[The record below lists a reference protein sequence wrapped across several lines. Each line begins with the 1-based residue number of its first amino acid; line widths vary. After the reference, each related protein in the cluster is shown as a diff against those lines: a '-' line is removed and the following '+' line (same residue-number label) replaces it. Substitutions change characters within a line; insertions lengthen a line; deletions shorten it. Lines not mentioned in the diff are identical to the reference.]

1 MKLTPIKKIIIA
13 LVVMVV
19 VVSVVTANNMTSI
32 MMIKAAMN
40 AKENIPT
47 EYSTYYYKVTTTGS
61 ASAGG
66 SAGGSGTAATTAASG
81 SSSGGSGSA
90 ATTAAS
96 GSGSSSTT
104 APAGGNGGEAAK
116 PGAKPESKTEI
127 IAYFNKAVNAVK
139 SDAKVVKQQSVT
151 NYLASATKI
160 GDGLSGIYNML
171 GGDSWLDG
179 MLQEN
184 SQGAKDLAGAD
195 IVASFPVEGQ
205 TWSSKLE
212 DGDVSNAVCSEAGG
226 VYTIEITT
234 VEDAA
239 SANHTTGQGHA
250 PKAFNV
256 VLPGVVND
264 NIPSLA
270 TSIVGNCEMA
280 YPASTVKV
288 TVDAA
293 TGHVL
298 TAEYDLKWTIIFA
311 SMDTEL
317 PFGTKAIYNIEW

>member
-96 GSGSSSTT
+96 GSGSDSTT
-104 APAGGNGGEAAK
+104 APAGGSGESAK

-234 VEDAA
+234 IEDAA
-239 SANHTTGQGHA
+239 SANHAVGQGHA

-256 VLPGVVND
+256 VLPSVVND

-298 TAEYDLKWTIIFA
+298 TAEYDLKWTIVFA
-311 SMDTEL
+311 GMDTEL

>member
-96 GSGSSSTT
+96 GSGSDSTT
-104 APAGGNGGEAAK
+104 APAGGSGEAAK

-160 GDGLSGIYNML
+160 GDGLSGIYGML

-179 MLQEN
+179 MLQDN

-234 VEDAA
+234 IEDAA
-239 SANHTTGQGHA
+239 SANHATGQGHA

-256 VLPGVVND
+256 VLPSVVND

-298 TAEYDLKWTIIFA
+298 TAEYDLKWTIVFA
-311 SMDTEL
+311 GMDTEL